1 MIDARSASVKPLQP
15 PISDRVRQQPR
26 QRLVAPSTMQTLT
39 QGLAMPGGG
48 PEGRRS
54 EGGGLYDD
62 MNTKYDPVA
71 EQNCLLFPSARAR
84 LRMTRNDYDGEIP
97 EKHDA
102 SLFITHAK
110 GDAR

>member
-1 MIDARSASVKPLQP
+1 
-15 PISDRVRQQPR
+15 
-26 QRLVAPSTMQTLT
+26 
-39 QGLAMPGGG
+39 MPGGV

-54 EGGGLYDD
+54 EGGGAYDD

-71 EQNCLLFPSARAR
+71 EQNQLLFPSARAR
-84 LRMTRNDYDGEIP
+84 LMTTRNDYDGEIP